1 MTPTHNILV
10 CTEDAVLAKK
20 VRILLARDECEV
32 EILSN
37 PKRLERRL
45 TTDAVSLLVVSG
57 KLASEDAV
65 ALLTRLGAKTS
76 MPPTLILGSDA
87 KTTPD
92 FATVVPDAGDTSTIY
107 RLASEAL
114 SRNGGESTV
123 PNLERSLVDAAGT
136 TQRTPIATLDAAR
149 AALTETSEDAF
160 DFGALEFPSAEQ
172 IEDQLGG
179 APSFEEATFQVSP
192 PPPSP
197 PESASEPDQE
207 DITVFDVASFHATT
221 TKSEDALT
229 GPLDPPRFAK
239 ALFHCWTGE
248 VQGALTIATPDET
261 LTVYFE
267 SGVPVHVESNLHGDL
282 FGRNLVQK
290 GRLSDA
296 QYGDAAKVSVERGLQ
311 IGHAVVELGF
321 LSRDAYGREL
331 GEDAHDRIV
340 RRLGMRGGSYEL
352 QPHKRPPIPD
362 RPYRLSVGRILV
374 EGLKRFCD
382 DAALAQITGD
392 VETRYF
398 RLRSSVED
406 LAKRFPITD
415 KEKILLGFSGRAY
428 NVLDASELSGVD
440 TRGARVLMALLITA
454 GEIDDFTPGVA
465 EFESR
470 IREERQR
477 QGLSSIRPS
486 EAAPS
491 PLPPLPPPVATPVAA
506 PPPPPPA
513 PPAARPPFLSEP
525 PRYDRPAA
533 AGSSLV
539 DVLPGPPRSSMG
551 SSPFS
556 PPPPPAGDV
565 SPFAPSPPAPPLAPP
580 PVPPPAPASDV
591 SGGASIP
598 PMPVPPPGQAG
609 RSPRPVVFSPPLPRT
624 PDGQAQETPE
634 RTRSRQH
641 FQRGVTLLGQGNF
654 DDAEEAFR
662 DAIALCSEEHV
673 YLIGLARALYY
684 NPTYTAPGKVPVL
697 RTIVDRAGQLA
708 PDDGR
713 VVTLTDWVR
722 HAETQIR

>member
-37 PKRLERRL
+37 PRRLERRL
-45 TTDAVSLLVVSG
+45 STDAVSLLVVSG

-65 ALLTRLGAKTS
+65 AMLTRLGAKIPS
-76 MPPTLILGSDA
+76 MPPTLILGTDA
-87 KTTPD
+87 KVTPD
-92 FATVVPDAGDTSTIY
+92 FATAIADAGDTSAIY

-114 SRNGGESTV
+114 ARSAHDATV
-123 PNLERSLVDAAGT
+123 PNLPQVDKSLADAAGT
-136 TQRTPIATLDAAR
+136 TQRTPLATLAAAR
-149 AALTETSEDAF
+149 AAISEASEDAF
-160 DFGALEFPSAEQ
+160 DFGSLEFPSPEQ
-172 IEDQLGG
+172 IENQLSD
-179 APSFEEATFQVSP
+179 APFEDATFQLSP
-192 PPPSP
+192 PTPSAV
-197 PESASEPDQE
+197 PEAAPEPEQE
-207 DITVFDVASFHATT
+207 DITVFDVASFHATAH
-221 TKSEDALT
+221 KSDEALA
-229 GPLDPPRFAK
+229 GPLDPPRFAR
-239 ALFHCWTGE
+239 ALFQCWTSE
-248 VQGALTIATPDET
+248 AQGALTVATPDET

-267 SGVPVHVESNLHGDL
+267 GGVPVHVESNLHGDL

-296 QYGDAAKVSVERGLQ
+296 QYGDAAKQSVERGLA

-352 QPHKRPPIPD
+352 VPHKRPPITD

-382 DAALAQITGD
+382 DAALSQITGD
-392 VETRYF
+392 VESRYF
-398 RLRSSVED
+398 RVRSSIDD
-406 LAKRFPITD
+406 LSKRFPITD
-415 KEKILLGFSGRAY
+415 KEKALLTYSGRAY
-428 NVLDASELSGVD
+428 NVLDASELSGLD
-440 TRGARVLMALLITA
+440 ARGARVLMALLLTA
-454 GEIDDFTPGVA
+454 GEIEDFTPGVA
-465 EFESR
+465 EFEAR

-477 QGLSSIRPS
+477 QGLSSLRPS
-486 EAAPS
+486 GESIPPPPPPLPVPAPAAPAPVRPPFS
-491 PLPPLPPPVATPVAA
+491 PDPPRFERPAPSSSSLVDVMPSSTRPLAGSPFSAPPLPPPPPAAEPLFPMSPAAAAA
-506 PPPPPPA
+506 PPPPPP
-513 PPAARPPFLSEP
+513 
-525 PRYDRPAA
+525 
-533 AGSSLV
+533 
-539 DVLPGPPRSSMG
+539 
-551 SSPFS
+551 
-556 PPPPPAGDV
+556 
-565 SPFAPSPPAPPLAPP
+565 PAPVAESGSAL
-580 PVPPPAPASDV
+580 
-591 SGGASIP
+591 GGASIP
-598 PMPVPPPGQAG
+598 PMPVPPTGQAG

-713 VVTLTDWVR
+713 VVTLTEWVR
-722 HAETQIR
+722 HAEIQIR